1 MKIDIDKTSMIPV
14 YEKIANS
21 LRDMMYGGSLQD
33 GDRLDSE
40 QKMCRNLNVS
50 RGTVRKAIDILLKEG
65 MVKKIHGK
73 GTFVSNP
80 NVEYSLNDQLMSFA
94 ESLDNQHLSY
104 TTQVIQQELR
114 PATAKIAD
122 MLKIPIDSQYLY
134 LERLRSVA
142 DDKLMLIENRINITL
157 CPGIEKVNFNNISLF
172 NEIEELAKRKISF
185 ARSTYEALTI
195 GTERGKLLELPS
207 STPALKMQQTVYLS
221 EKEPVEYGSVWLKG
235 NKYFLTTTLQRR

>member
-14 YEKIANS
+14 YEQIANS

-134 LERLRSVA
+134 LEQ
-142 DDKLMLIENRINITL
+142 
-157 CPGIEKVNFNNISLF
+157 
-172 NEIEELAKRKISF
+172 
-185 ARSTYEALTI
+185 I
-195 GTERGKLLELPS
+195 GR
-207 STPALKMQQTVYLS
+207 AHV
-221 EKEPVEYGSVWLKG
+221 
-235 NKYFLTTTLQRR
+235 

>member
-1 MKIDIDKTSMIPV
+1 
-14 YEKIANS
+14 
-21 LRDMMYGGSLQD
+21 
-33 GDRLDSE
+33 
-40 QKMCRNLNVS
+40 
-50 RGTVRKAIDILLKEG
+50 

-114 PATAKIAD
+114 PANAKIAD
-122 MLKIPIDSQYLY
+122 MLKIPVGSQYLY

-172 NEIEELAKRKISF
+172 NKIEELADRKISF

-195 GTERGKLLELPS
+195 GTERGKILELPP
-207 STPALKMQQTVYLS
+207 STPALKMQQAVYLS